1 MNTVGIDIIEI
12 DRVASV
18 VDRWGN
24 RFLNR
29 IYTKNELDY
38 CRGRFPQ
45 LAARFAAKEAVMKAL
60 GTGVRGISWKDIEVV
75 RYIGRAPIIRLHD
88 RAKAKADSLGITVL
102 SVSLS
107 HSQEFAIAFVVAES
121 AQPNY

>member
-60 GTGVRGISWKDIEVV
+60 GTGVRGVGWRDVEVV
-75 RYIGRAPIIRLHD
+75 RQRGGRPRVELHGRASKVAIKTKVIHIALSISHSKNY
-88 RAKAKADSLGITVL
+88 AVA
-102 SVSLS
+102 SVSIDSENPL
-107 HSQEFAIAFVVAES
+107 
-121 AQPNY
+121 

>member
-60 GTGVRGISWKDIEVV
+60 GTGVRGVGWRDIEVV
-75 RYIGRAPIIRLHD
+75 RQRGGRPRVELHGRA
-88 RAKAKADSLGITVL
+88 AKVAIKTKVIHIALSISHAKKYAGA
-102 SVSLS
+102 SVSIDSENPL
-107 HSQEFAIAFVVAES
+107 
-121 AQPNY
+121 